1 MTMRDLIQ
9 RYASQTIGA
18 NVVKPHSVEPVTIV
32 AVADDYFTLKSGG
45 SDDLYHVPY
54 LNIVKVIENEQGIT
68 IKELFHRKHTY
79 KLVIKIGHLIEYV
92 PT

>member
-1 MTMRDLIQ
+1 MRDLIE
-9 RYASQTIGA
+9 RYTGQTIGA
-18 NVVKPHSVEPVTIV
+18 NVVKPHNVEPVTV
-32 AVADDYFTLKSGG
+32 TAVAEDYFTLQAGG
-45 SDDLYHVPY
+45 SDDLYHVPF